1 MIERIR
7 TWLFLRRHYRACRAA
22 RDLARIGHT
31 QRRQSVKETARRIRE
46 ELGLEPDWRLG

>member
-1 MIERIR
+1 MNLFRIFHR
-7 TWLFLRRHYRACRAA
+7 NPA
-22 RDLARIGHT
+22 RDLANIGHA

>member
-1 MIERIR
+1 MN
-7 TWLFLRRHYRACRAA
+7 LRRFFTRRNPA